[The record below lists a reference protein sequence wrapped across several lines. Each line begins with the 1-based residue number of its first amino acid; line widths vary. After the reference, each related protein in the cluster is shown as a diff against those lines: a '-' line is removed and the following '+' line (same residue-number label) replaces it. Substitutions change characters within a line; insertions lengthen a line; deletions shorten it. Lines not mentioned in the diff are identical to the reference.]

1 MFAIL
6 LAAAIAQPL
15 WFTNQRVGES
25 YIVTPTVHLQNDCQ
39 CELRVRLLKT
49 GRSGTSSSQQRAV
62 INVAGHADVSLS
74 QIRFNLQPG
83 DKIVI
88 SLNLTDGKLIALENT
103 LSLP

>member
-6 LAAAIAQPL
+6 LAAAVAQPL
-15 WFTNQRVGES
+15 WFNNQKIGGGYV
-25 YIVTPTVHLQNDCQ
+25 VTPTVHLQSDCR

-49 GRSGTSSSQQRAV
+49 GRSGTSTSQQQGVFNIASQV
-62 INVAGHADVSLS
+62 DVSLT

-88 SLNLTDGKLIALENT
+88 AVSLTDGKLIGLENT